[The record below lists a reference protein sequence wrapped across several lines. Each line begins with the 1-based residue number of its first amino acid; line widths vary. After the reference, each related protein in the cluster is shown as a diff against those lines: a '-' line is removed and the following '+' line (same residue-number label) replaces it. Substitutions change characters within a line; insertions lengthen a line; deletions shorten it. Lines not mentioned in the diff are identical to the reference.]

1 MLNDSNQNSHRVKG
15 HACSFL
21 SLSENHGKPGGK
33 ESRKEEGGSGQA
45 WGPPPH
51 LLFHTSPG
59 GHGCMP
65 IVKQRPR
72 RLFGTGICQARK
84 TLRC

>member
-21 SLSENHGKPGGK
+21 SLSENHGKPGEK
-33 ESRKEEGGSGQA
+33 ESRKEEAGSGQA

-59 GHGCMP
+59 SHG
-65 IVKQRPR
+65 
-72 RLFGTGICQARK
+72 
-84 TLRC
+84 